1 MKSKHLS
8 QPVAINHNH
17 YILEVKKGQ
26 KPMQYVIAVLLA
38 LFFDFLEFS
47 QKYDDK
53 VREEEARHRAEAE
66 KAAQSP
72 TPCPLCG
79 RTSR

>member
-1 MKSKHLS
+1 
-8 QPVAINHNH
+8 
-17 YILEVKKGQ
+17 
-26 KPMQYVIAVLLA
+26 MQYVIAVLLA